1 MKNKKGDRRMP
12 IYVWFIV
19 IWSVLGASS
28 FAQQESQESKGSQEQ
43 KVFDGVSMDFQEA
56 DLKDVLKIFS
66 QQSGLNFVSDEKIS
80 NKKVTVYLDKVS
92 VEDALYNIMQAN
104 QLSYEK
110 SEGSDVFVVKESPP
124 PPEATVPT
132 LTKVYTLRYAQV
144 SGTWGGAASEETT
157 SSSSSSSSS
166 DESSSSPSTGLGG
179 DNIINVIE
187 SLLSEHGKLV
197 SEKRTNSL
205 VITDISEKFPLIEK
219 VITEL
224 DVAVPQVAIES
235 EIIETVGTTLDRIG
249 LEYGGTTGQ
258 MGTYTAPK
266 RETQFPFPGQFTQ
279 ASKPAFTVGT
289 LDTSA
294 FKIALELLSKD
305 SKTKFLARPKIITL
319 NNQTAE
325 IKISAETAVASIATI
340 TAAQGG
346 VSQSTTQAERMETG
360 IILKVTP
367 QINERDRVVTMLVE
381 PEVIRPEDSKF
392 FSGSFV
398 DPLRRKIKTTVMLK
412 DDETLMMGGLIESQV
427 ANSHRKIPLLGDLP
441 IAGVFFRKR
450 IADTTDRE
458 LIVFGT
464 PHVIASGETRSALTG
479 VSSQTAQGK
488 KEKIKEDLEAIE
500 LLKSIRQ
507 E

>member
-1 MKNKKGDRRMP
+1 M
-12 IYVWFIV
+12 V
-19 IWSVLGASS
+19 IGCLLVPSS
-28 FAQQESQESKGSQEQ
+28 FAQQENQEQ
-43 KVFDGVSMDFQEA
+43 KSFDGVSMDFQEA

-92 VEDALYNIMQAN
+92 VEDALYNIMRAN
-104 QLSYEK
+104 SLSYER
-110 SEGSDVFVVKESPP
+110 SEGSDVFVVKEAPL

-132 LTKVYTLRYAQV
+132 LTRVYTLRYAQV
-144 SGTWGGAASEETT
+144 SGTWGGASSDTT
-157 SSSSSSSSS
+157 SSSSSSSE
-166 DESSSSPSTGLGG
+166 DPSTGLGG
-179 DNIINVIE
+179 DNIISVIE
-187 SLLSEHGKLV
+187 SLLSEHGKIV
-197 SEKRTNSL
+197 AEKRTNSL
-205 VITDISEKFPLIEK
+205 IITDISEKFSLIEK
-219 VITEL
+219 VIAEL
-224 DVAVPQVAIES
+224 DVAVPQVAIEA

-249 LEYGGTTGQ
+249 LEYGGTVGQ

-266 RETQFPFPGQFTQ
+266 RETQFPYPGHLAGETT
-279 ASKPAFTVGT
+279 KPSFTVGT

-305 SKTKFLARPKIITL
+305 SKTKFLARPKVITL

-325 IKISAETAVASIATI
+325 IKISAETAVASISTI

-367 QINERDRVVTMLVE
+367 QINARDRVVTMLVE

-398 DPLRRKIKTTVMLK
+398 DPLKRKVKTTVMLR
-412 DDETLMMGGLIESQV
+412 DNETLVMGGLIESQV
-427 ANSHRKIPLLGDLP
+427 ADSRRKVPVLGDIP
-441 IAGVFFRKR
+441 IVGMFFRKKV
-450 IADTTDRE
+450 ADTTDRE
-458 LIVFGT
+458 LVVFVT
-464 PHVIASGETRSALTG
+464 PHIIAPGESRAALPG
-479 VSSQTAQGK
+479 LGSQTAQSK
-488 KEKIKEDLEAIE
+488 NEKIKEDLEAIE
-500 LLKSIRQ
+500 LLKSIR

>member
-1 MKNKKGDRRMP
+1 MP
-12 IYVWFIV
+12 VYVRLIV
-19 IWSVLGASS
+19 IGCLLVPSS
-28 FAQQESQESKGSQEQ
+28 FFAQQESQEQ
-43 KVFDGVSMDFQEA
+43 KAFDGVSMDFQEA
-56 DLKDVLKIFS
+56 DLKDILKIFS

-80 NKKVTVYLDKVS
+80 NKKVTIYLDKVS
-92 VEDALYNIMQAN
+92 VEDALYNIMRAN
-104 QLSYEK
+104 QLEYER
-110 SEGSDVFVVKESPP
+110 SEGSDVFVVKEAPP

-144 SGTWGGAASEETT
+144 SGTWGGAASEDTT
-157 SSSSSSSSS
+157 SSSSSPTTSSPSSS
-166 DESSSSPSTGLGG
+166 EGTSSSPSTGLGG

-197 SEKRTNSL
+197 AEKRTNSL
-205 VITDISEKFPLIEK
+205 IITDISEKFPLIEE
-219 VITEL
+219 VIAEL
-224 DVAVPQVAIES
+224 DVAVPQVAIEA

-249 LEYGGTTGQ
+249 LEYGGTLGQ

-266 RETQFPFPGQFTQ
+266 RETQFPYPGHLTGVTT
-279 ASKPAFTVGT
+279 KPSFTVGT

-305 SKTKFLARPKIITL
+305 SKTKFLARPKVITL

-325 IKISAETAVASIATI
+325 IKISAETAVASISTI

-398 DPLRRKIKTTVMLK
+398 DPLRRKVKTTVMLK
-412 DDETLMMGGLIESQV
+412 DNETLIMGGLIESQV
-427 ANSHRKIPLLGDLP
+427 ADSRRKIPVLGDIP
-441 IAGVFFRKR
+441 IVGTFFRKKV
-450 IADTTDRE
+450 ADTTDRE
-458 LIVFGT
+458 LIVFVT
-464 PHVIASGETRSALTG
+464 PHVIAPGESRAALPG
-479 VSSQTAQGK
+479 LGSQTAQSK
-488 KEKIKEDLEAIE
+488 REKVGEDLEAIE
-500 LLKSIRQ
+500 LLKSIR